1 MTAYHIA
8 RIIATEVCATMDDY
22 DYRRVAPIARDA
34 AYGVLAAADDGDYA
48 ARSAAAKDAA
58 ITARDNAAA

>member
-1 MTAYHIA
+1 
-8 RIIATEVCATMDDY
+8 MDDD

-58 ITARDNAAA
+58 ITARDNAAR